1 MNSANQICHLGD
13 SHRAD
18 QSADDCDCGG
28 WLEEYVR
35 DDDDRFSWNYKPPAQ
50 RLEPVTLAPP
60 LWTLTKGSHSAT
72 AQVKSIDGVG
82 PGSAVHDRRL
92 ALSLAD
98 LPRMVGACLTLRR
111 NENRR
116 HANRRRAARLRQG
129 GQAVVA
135 AKVKGGGSR
144 KKGRARNNERRTPCD
159 TARVAEK
166 RQPAG

>member
-82 PGSAVHDRRL
+82 PGSAVYDRRL

-111 NENRR
+111 MKTGGTQTVVVQ
-116 HANRRRAARLRQG
+116 HVSVRAARPSSPP
-129 GQAVVA
+129 
-135 AKVKGGGSR
+135 K
-144 KKGRARNNERRTPCD
+144 
-159 TARVAEK
+159 
-166 RQPAG
+166 